1 MATQSNA
8 EPWLSHDVDVGFA
21 FASGAHDARQP
32 FRGPSAAVR
41 RGREGRAAGEPRDGL
56 AFSRGQEPARKAR
69 HRLTDFP
76 SMEGRKATPRGVVS
90 SWLLLL
96 DSGHPA
102 LRPRR
107 PASLFAAAPAA
118 AWTSKGE
125 VTRASAGRTKPL

>member
-8 EPWLSHDVDVGFA
+8 KPWLSHDVDVGFA

-41 RGREGRAAGEPRDGL
+41 RGRKGRAAGEPRDGL
-56 AFSRGQEPARKAR
+56 AFSRGQEPARVIVFKPAR
-69 HRLTDFP
+69 PRLTDFP
-76 SMEGRKATPRGVVS
+76 SRDGRKATPRGVVS

-102 LRPRR
+102 LRPSGQLRCSPPLLRR
-107 PASLFAAAPAA
+107 RGQA
-118 AWTSKGE
+118 KE
-125 VTRASAGRTKPL
+125 K